1 MRIKNVHPLLLLSGN
16 DYICMIVRARARV
29 MNGNKRL
36 NTSNMKKVIATP
48 DAPKAVGPYSQA
60 IEVNGTLYI
69 SGQIPVNPA
78 DGKIQEDIVAAAHQS
93 LKNIGAILKEAG
105 MTFDNVVK
113 TTVLLADIS
122 DFKAVNEV
130 YAEYFTGDKP
140 ARACYQAAAL
150 PLGVKVE
157 IEAIAV
163 K

>member
-1 MRIKNVHPLLLLSGN
+1 
-16 DYICMIVRARARV
+16 
-29 MNGNKRL
+29 
-36 NTSNMKKVIATP
+36 MKKVIATTA
-48 DAPKAVGPYSQA
+48 APGAIGPYSQA
-60 IEVNGTLYI
+60 IDTGTFVFA
-69 SGQIPVNPA
+69 SGQIPINPA
-78 DGKIQEDIVAAAHQS
+78 DGKIAEGIKAQTLQCIANVT
-93 LKNIGAILKEAG
+93 AILNEAG
-105 MTFDNVVK
+105 LGLENVVK

>member
-1 MRIKNVHPLLLLSGN
+1 MAKYKIIGQRYLRKYTAARSTPVYSARIDVETIVNNLCNVPWE
-16 DYICMIVRARARV
+16 RV
-29 MNGNKRL
+29 
-36 NTSNMKKVIATP
+36 SP
-48 DAPKAVGPYSQA
+48 
-60 IEVNGTLYI
+60 
-69 SGQIPVNPA
+69 
-78 DGKIQEDIVAAAHQS
+78 
-93 LKNIGAILKEAG
+93 KEAG
-105 MTFDNVVK
+105 MTYDNVVK
-113 TTVLLADIS
+113 TTVLLADIA